1 MPSRLEGY
9 AVAVTVLRQ
18 VATLAAMRLLLA
30 GVVLVFALVLP
41 SQAVA
46 ADRDCSDFSNQRDAQ
61 RYFKAKGGNDP
72 DRLDADGDGKACD
85 SLPCPCGGSGQPRPS
100 PRPQPRPRPRDRAQT
115 IKSRII
121 EVIDGDT
128 VRVKPL
134 EASRRST
141 YLVRLIGIDTP
152 ETRKPGVRVECG
164 GKEATSSMFDLGFT
178 APVDRDGD
186 GLLDRKGGQGR
197 RVLLRTDP
205 SQDLFDSFG
214 RLLAYADVRGGP
226 TLAGAQLKRGWAKV
240 YVFRKP
246 FRQLSQFR
254 SIQRRAKSTRSGV
267 WGGCGGDFHSEQ

>member
-1 MPSRLEGY
+1 
-9 AVAVTVLRQ
+9 
-18 VATLAAMRLLLA
+18 MRVLLA
-30 GVVLVFALVLP
+30 GVVGVLFALLLLP
-41 SQAVA
+41 SSAAA
-46 ADRDCSDFSNQRDAQ
+46 ADRDCSDFSSQLDAQ
-61 RYFKAKGGNDP
+61 RYFNAKGGNDP

-85 SLPCPCGGSGQPRPS
+85 SLPCPCSGSG
-100 PRPQPRPRPRDRAQT
+100 RPQPRPRAQPRPPTRPRPVDRAQT

-134 EASRRST
+134 EAARRST

-178 APVDRDGD
+178 ASEDRDGD
-186 GLLDRKGGQGR
+186 GLLDRKGGRGR

-205 SQDLFDSFG
+205 SQDLFDGFG

-246 FRQLSQFR
+246 FRQLPQFR
-254 SIQRRAKSTRSGV
+254 SIQRRARSTRSGV
-267 WGGCGGDFHSEQ
+267 WGRCGGNFHSEQ